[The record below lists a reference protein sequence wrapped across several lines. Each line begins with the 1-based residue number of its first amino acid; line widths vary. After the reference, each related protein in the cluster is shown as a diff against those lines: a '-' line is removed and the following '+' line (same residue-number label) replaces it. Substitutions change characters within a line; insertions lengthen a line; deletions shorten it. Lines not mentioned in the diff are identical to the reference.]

1 MHNFMLPFIW
11 STKILHAGGCVQIE
25 KNKNKL
31 TPFQPNAHSSMKNSE
46 HMAGFYWEPL
56 YSASIKM
63 ICKVCNFL
71 NFRNMIL

>member
-31 TPFQPNAHSSMKNSE
+31 TPFQLNAHSSMKNSK
-46 HMAGFYWEPL
+46 HMAGFY
-56 YSASIKM
+56 SASIKK

-71 NFRNMIL
+71 NFRNMII